1 MWDMMRL
8 ASASAFLSPEG
19 NALKLLDERP
29 SPSYDPLTD
38 KYPAGSVVAVDT
50 GGLLLAVVV
59 TTALQDRGGAFGITA
74 ALREAL
80 FTITLVWAGAGYT
93 GRFVPTHARSGPGR
107 GDRQA
112 PRPGQGLV
120 LLHRRWVVEG
130 SFAWLTK
137 FRRLLRGYETVPA
150 THEAMIWTAAT

>member
-8 ASASAFLSPEG
+8 ASAFLSPEC
-19 NALKLLDERP
+19 NALKLLGERP
-29 SPSYDPLTD
+29 SPSYDPLGD

-80 FTITLVWAGAGYT
+80 FTLTLVWGGAGY
-93 GRFVPTHARSGPGR
+93 PGR
-107 GDRQA
+107 G
-112 PRPGQGLV
+112 P
-120 LLHRRWVVEG
+120 
-130 SFAWLTK
+130 
-137 FRRLLRGYETVPA
+137 
-150 THEAMIWTAAT
+150 